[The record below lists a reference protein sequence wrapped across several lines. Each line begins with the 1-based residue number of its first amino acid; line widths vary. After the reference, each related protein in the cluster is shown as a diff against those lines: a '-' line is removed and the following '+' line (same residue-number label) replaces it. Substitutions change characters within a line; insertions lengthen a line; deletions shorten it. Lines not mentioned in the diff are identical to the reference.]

1 MPRSVSA
8 NPAGLV
14 PEPETAGQSG
24 HVRQSHAETIP
35 HLVSLYQETVL
46 NESAWGSRT
55 REQES
60 QGPTHFVPVLH
71 DVAGVGVGLHQV
83 ILLVE
88 RLFGQILLREERHG
102 SPSRTK
108 A

>member
-8 NPAGLV
+8 NLAGLV

-35 HLVSLYQETVL
+35 HLISLYQET
-46 NESAWGSRT
+46 AWGSRT

-88 RLFGQILLREERHG
+88 RLFGQILLREEKDG